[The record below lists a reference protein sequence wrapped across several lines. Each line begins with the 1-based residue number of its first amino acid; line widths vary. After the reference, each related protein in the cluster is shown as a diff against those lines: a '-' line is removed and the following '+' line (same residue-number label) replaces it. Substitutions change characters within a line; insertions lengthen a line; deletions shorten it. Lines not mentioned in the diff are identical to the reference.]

1 MKKSNTLSR
10 RLGLLAAAFA
20 GLAFTPSQ
28 VQSGTHV
35 MVDPSHRAADGDAAL
50 DRLAIELRSADR
62 NRADLGPRFVRAIGS
77 VDHSD
82 YRDQSEASDL
92 RHDGSGDLAQAINSN
107 VNPRW
112 KRMTN
117 VNRAS
122 LFPAWAR
129 PGWGA
134 LRPWDNGWYGSR
146 SFTPW
151 TWWGARSRAWGVT
164 RLASRASINQ
174 AIDNAI
180 NNYIP
185 YVVVPKTKY
194 KLLYGTELPSG
205 NESVSFVVQANGL
218 DYQLNA
224 NCKSGTIN
232 AQQPVTLEEAEL
244 LNAAC
249 QVAFG
254 PG

>member
-1 MKKSNTLSR
+1 MNNRITLSR
-10 RLGLLAAAFA
+10 RFGLLATAVA
-20 GLAFTPSQ
+20 GLAFTPGQ
-28 VQSGTHV
+28 VLSATHV
-35 MVDPSHRAADGDAAL
+35 TVDLSRRAAAGDAFL
-50 DRLAIELRSADR
+50 DRFAIELSSADR
-62 NRADLGPRFVRAIGS
+62 NRADLGPRLGRSIGS

-82 YRDQSEASDL
+82 ERDQPEANAL
-92 RHDGSGDLAQAINSN
+92 RHDASGDLAQANSRN
-107 VNPRW
+107 VDPRW
-112 KRMTN
+112 KRITN
-117 VNRAS
+117 VNRSS

-164 RLASRASINQ
+164 SLASRASINK

-185 YVVVPKTKY
+185 YIVVPKTKY
-194 KLLYGTELPSG
+194 KLLYGTESTSG
-205 NESVSFVVQANGL
+205 NESVSFVVQANSL

-232 AQQPVTLEEAEL
+232 AQQPSNLEEAEL

-254 PG
+254 PV